1 MTSAAEKEESKN
13 CHIVHD
19 EMDTRFARFMVYM
32 ILIAIAYITVS
43 YAYYLM
49 LAGPLAKAQMMIHK
63 SVIEGTA
70 PKPIQ
75 YRVLTYYMVEALHR
89 LTGIAVWR
97 SDLILRFAFTS
108 LSLIY
113 FQRFLRGWFDFT
125 SSAVGALIMG
135 ALLPITYVDH
145 THQPHDIP
153 NLFFTILALGFIR
166 NHREAWLLILIPIAM
181 LNRESFIFVFW
192 AWLFYNIARIP
203 FRTIVVEFLLFTLI
217 ALVVYLALPYYFGP
231 RASYVEMVQL
241 KNNLN
246 PPMMWKWFSRLAAF
260 IGPMVLALCMKFKS
274 QPVFLKRSLGYV
286 AVYMIVMF
294 FIGKY
299 QETRLFLPILPV
311 LIPLGLASIFPVYDP
326 DSTISLPARSEN
338 EQNG

>member
-1 MTSAAEKEESKN
+1 MTSTAEKEELKN

-19 EMDTRFARFMVYM
+19 ERDTRFARFMVYL

-49 LAGPLAKAQMMIHK
+49 LAEPLGKSQMMIHRM
-63 SVIEGTA
+63 VIEGTA

-75 YRVLTYYMVEALHR
+75 YRILTYYMVEALHR
-89 LTGIAVWR
+89 LTGAAVWR
-97 SDLILRFAFTS
+97 LDLLIRFVFTS

-113 FQRFLRGWFDFT
+113 FHRFMRGWFDFT
-125 SSAVGALIMG
+125 ASTVGTLILG
-135 ALLPITYVDH
+135 ALLPITYVDYI
-145 THQPHDIP
+145 HQPQDIP
-153 NLFFTILALGFIR
+153 NLLFTILAFGFIR
-166 NHREAWLLILIPIAM
+166 NRCEAWLLLLIPIAM

-203 FRTIVVEFLLFTLI
+203 FKTMIAEFLLLALITLAI
-217 ALVVYLALPYYFGP
+217 YLALPYYFGS
-231 RASYVEMVQL
+231 RAGYVETMQL
-241 KNNLN
+241 RNNLD
-246 PPMMWKWFSRLAAF
+246 PLTMWKWLSRLVAF
-260 IGPMVLALCMKFKS
+260 IGPMVVAMCVRFKS
-274 QPVFLKRSLGYV
+274 KPLFLKRALGYV

-311 LIPLGLASIFPVYDP
+311 MIPIGLASVFPAFDP
-326 DSTISLPARSEN
+326 DSVTDEK
-338 EQNG
+338 